1 MKKWGFLLFLVLCLS
16 FAFVNK
22 ESSIQD
28 KIEVQRYEK
37 NNIDHLDN
45 SETSESFETIEI
57 TKEQV
62 FQGNL
67 LLVNNEYPVHQE
79 SIKSDVVNLFT
90 HKELTKGYGLLD
102 NEIKLSEDV
111 VHKFSGMIAAA
122 EKEGVRHFLINS
134 GFRDFDEQS
143 VLYQE
148 MGSDYALPAGY
159 SEHNLGLSLDVGSA
173 QMKMDVAP
181 EGKWIEKNAWKYG
194 FILRYPKDKTAI
206 TGIQYEPWHIRYV
219 GLPHSVIMEEKNFA
233 LEEYLE
239 FLKEQKSISITIHGE
254 KFEISYYPV
263 TKDTTIHVPS
273 NLRWEISGNNMD
285 GVIVTVSS
293 RTAQTNLKEVRMA
306 E

>member
-90 HKELTKGYGLLD
+90 HKELTKGYGLVD
-102 NEIKLSEDV
+102 NEIK
-111 VHKFSGMIAAA
+111 
-122 EKEGVRHFLINS
+122 
-134 GFRDFDEQS
+134 
-143 VLYQE
+143 
-148 MGSDYALPAGY
+148 
-159 SEHNLGLSLDVGSA
+159 
-173 QMKMDVAP
+173 
-181 EGKWIEKNAWKYG
+181 
-194 FILRYPKDKTAI
+194 
-206 TGIQYEPWHIRYV
+206 
-219 GLPHSVIMEEKNFA
+219 
-233 LEEYLE
+233 
-239 FLKEQKSISITIHGE
+239 
-254 KFEISYYPV
+254 
-263 TKDTTIHVPS
+263 
-273 NLRWEISGNNMD
+273 
-285 GVIVTVSS
+285 
-293 RTAQTNLKEVRMA
+293 
-306 E
+306 